1 VLLAVMLSIT
11 PGARLGA
18 HHRYADVY
26 REDRQISLEG
36 DVVEWNYRNP
46 HAFVL
51 LIVRD
56 PRNRRQ
62 QWIVEC
68 GGTQQLRRHGVTA
81 ATLEPG
87 QHVIVTGSPG
97 RVEAEHRLLLRSL
110 VRPQDGLTW
119 SDR

>member
-1 VLLAVMLSIT
+1 MLSIT
-11 PGARLGA
+11 PVARLGA

-26 REDRQISLEG
+26 REDTQISLEG

-68 GGTQQLRRHGVTA
+68 GGTQQLRRHGV
-81 ATLEPG
+81 
-87 QHVIVTGSPG
+87 IVTGSPG